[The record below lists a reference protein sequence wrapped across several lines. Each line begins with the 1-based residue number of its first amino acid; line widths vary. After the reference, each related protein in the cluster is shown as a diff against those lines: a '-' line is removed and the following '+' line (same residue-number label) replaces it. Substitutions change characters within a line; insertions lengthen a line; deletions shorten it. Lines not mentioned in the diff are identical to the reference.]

1 MKKSVLFFLRKFLPA
16 ARRRQRRE
24 AHAQVLVEYCLILAF
39 IVMVCIGC
47 VYALEQQTGK
57 LYSSIGS
64 GVSAA
69 AGS

>member
-1 MKKSVLFFLRKFLPA
+1 
-16 ARRRQRRE
+16 
-24 AHAQVLVEYCLILAF
+24 
-39 IVMVCIGC
+39 MVCIGC